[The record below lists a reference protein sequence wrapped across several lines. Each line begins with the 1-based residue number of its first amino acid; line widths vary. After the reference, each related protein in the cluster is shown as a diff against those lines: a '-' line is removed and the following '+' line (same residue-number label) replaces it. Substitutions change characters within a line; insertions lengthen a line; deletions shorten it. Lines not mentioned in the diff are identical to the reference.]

1 MTQRKPTRRPRARST
16 TARLAGLALTLAAGM
31 SLHSCA
37 ELPARREL
45 LAAAARL
52 QALLTGLGTAVRQQ
66 ADQAA
71 SGLGTAS
78 GSARVPAPSGPPP
91 TASTGGAFAACPQFF
106 AGGQPPVVQP
116 QPSQRALCYDAFA
129 ILHSGQSKTAVY
141 VAQKLNRAA
150 IADAGEKRTDKFFA
164 DARLRAAERATL
176 EDYRGSG
183 YDRGHLAPA
192 GQMPTPAAMA
202 QSFSLA
208 NMVPQAPQHNQ
219 GAWRVS
225 VEEATRK
232 YAARATGDVYVI
244 TGPVY
249 VPSIAQSKG
258 IGPGQ
263 VRVPTHLFKLV
274 YDEDQHRAWAHWH
287 QNDNATRGARPISY
301 AELVRRTGIDFLPG
315 VNLRD

>member
-1 MTQRKPTRRPRARST
+1 MTKRKPTRRPRARST
-16 TARLAGLALTLAAGM
+16 ARLAGIALTLAAGM

-37 ELPARREL
+37 ELPAGREL
-45 LAAAARL
+45 LAAGARL
-52 QALLTGLGTAVRQQ
+52 QALLTSLGTAVRQQ
-66 ADQAA
+66 AGYA
-71 SGLGTAS
+71 SLPGAAS
-78 GSARVPAPSGPPP
+78 GSARVPVPSGPSRA
-91 TASTGGAFAACPQFF
+91 ASTDVAFSACPQFF
-106 AGGQPPVVQP
+106 AAGQPPVLKP

-129 ILHSGQSKTAVY
+129 ILHSGESKTAVY

-150 IADAGEKRTDKFFA
+150 IADADEKRTDKFFA

-225 VEEATRK
+225 VEDATKK

-263 VRVPTHLFKLV
+263 VRVPNYLFKLV

-287 QNDNATRGARPISY
+287 LNDNATRGAKPISY
-301 AELVRRTGIDFLPG
+301 GELVRRTGIDFLPG
-315 VNLRD
+315 VNLKE